1 MRKKLSFLSLFIV
14 FLILI
19 LASCGKKK
27 TVEVVQTPNADTTT
41 YFYTGSEIKYQ
52 IPESNLYSISN
63 NIKTNAGSYEV
74 IVRLNDK
81 DNYKWSNDQTTDLTY
96 SFVIYPKKIDKPVVT
111 EKIYSYT
118 GEEITFEIP
127 SSDYYQVKDNKK
139 IEAGSYQAT
148 VSLKDKA
155 NYVWADNT
163 TEDIKYNFS
172 IINNDVRFATISDLE
187 NSYTYTGEAITPTP
201 SVKLGDDVLTLN
213 DDYTLSYT
221 NNLNAGEATITIT
234 GIGSY
239 KGTLSKTF
247 TILKANPV
255 VTTPVAKT
263 NLAYNGNSQD
273 LITAGSTTAGTM
285 LYKLNDN
292 EYSDS
297 IPKATNAGTY
307 TIYYKVQ
314 GNDNYN
320 DVAEASIEVTIAK
333 ETSTIVT
340 APTAIENL
348 VYSGKALNLITAGEA
363 LNGTLHYSF
372 DDDSYFIDTPQATN
386 AGTYTIYYKVIGNE
400 NYANSDTFTIEVTV
414 SKADAT
420 ITLPTLKDELVYTGN
435 ALELINE
442 ATTNG
447 GTIKYSLDNI
457 NYSASIPTGINAGTY
472 TVYYKLEG
480 GENYNDIEAETI
492 DATISKA
499 TPSLIDPTA
508 KTLTFNNTNQD
519 LINLGEASLG
529 TLVYSLDDID
539 YKTISPKGCDAGT
552 YKVYYKVVGDENV
565 NDIEATFIEVTISK
579 ATPTVT
585 APKGFDSLTWTGSE
599 LVLIEAGS
607 TTGGT
612 IQYSLDNV
620 NYSID
625 LPKATAEGQYTIYYK
640 VIGNDNYNDVDAKTI
655 TSTIV
660 KDKEVPVV
668 TIEAQ
673 SNLIYDGTAHVLL
686 SKASTKGGTLN
697 FKLENG
703 TYSETIPE
711 ATDAGTYKVYYKV
724 VGDDDYT
731 DVAEQFIEVT
741 IAKAT
746 PTITS
751 LPTAI
756 PNLVYTG
763 LSQKLINEGTV
774 IGGSFKY
781 RIDSSGNPIANIPEA
796 TNAKTYQVHFMV
808 VGDSNHNDIN
818 FTDEHIIEVTIEKAD
833 SSITTLPTGIENL
846 VYNGNAQELVKAG
859 EAKGGSLQYS
869 LDNNNYST
877 TIPTGTNAGDYTVY
891 YKLVGDANHK
901 DIAYATINVTICKAT
916 STLTASPAKIDNLVY
931 TGEKQNLIT
940 AGKVSIGELL
950 YSLDDKVYS
959 TTIPAA
965 INNGTYTVYFKVL
978 TTDNI
983 NGIDTQ
989 SFNVSISKKS
999 ITDAIVTLDS
1009 TDYAYTGTTI
1019 KPSVVSVV
1027 SNNRTLVVN
1036 IDFEIVYDE
1045 NAIDYNNSYNVTIN
1059 GINNYEGSIDVPFNI
1074 ILIKKDISA
1083 SSITLSTS
1091 SFTYNG
1097 QSQKP
1102 TITVTYNETI
1112 LEETKDYTVDFKNS
1126 NDTYG
1131 NTTDAD
1137 TITIIITGTGL
1148 YEGTTSKTYVIEKK
1162 TLTNPVITIQE
1173 ETYTGDAISPTLIS
1187 VIDPDGNLNIT
1198 SLCNISS
1205 NTSTSKVNA
1214 GTYPITIIFNTNNK
1228 NYNDGQ
1234 FATTFT
1240 IKPKSSQGLVI
1251 SDIDDIPF
1259 TDEIEQKGA
1268 FPSISITDGGYIVD
1282 DENYDLVYTNN
1293 NLITNSA
1300 LITITFKNNY
1310 TGELTKTFKIV
1321 ESTFTITYIDGDYNS
1336 TQNYHSTD
1344 TTVAIISRTKNGY
1357 NGKWVSS
1364 TDSTKEFEFGKN
1376 TTPDVL
1382 GGTIT
1387 LVAQWT
1393 IIEYKV
1399 EYELNGG
1406 TNNAN
1411 NIKKYTVETALFTLL
1426 NPEERP
1432 NVAIF
1437 DGWYDNKEF
1446 NGEKITTIAGGQTE
1460 NITLYAKW
1468 NYISYTI
1475 TYNLDGGIN
1484 NQNNKSALTNI
1495 EELDLEKPTKQYYD
1509 FKGWYTDSNYSN
1521 PISTIS
1527 NLVSNIEIFAKW
1539 ELHNYTIT
1547 YIFKDESNNNLSS
1560 VSHSNPAT
1568 YTFKENEEI
1577 TLTDP
1582 RLNRYGFIGW
1592 YNNSSM
1598 TLGDEINSISRNTPD
1613 NITLYAK
1620 FHSTNTN
1627 FEMYLNDSL
1636 THLTTQGT
1644 ITSNLN
1650 QKVVGET
1657 VTVTAN
1663 VNPNYTFDG
1672 WYNGNNLVTHNSSF
1686 TFNLT
1691 TDTITYKAKYYVYT
1705 ITYSSSN
1712 TERGTVTGD
1721 ISSGSPLSAGDTVT
1735 LDATTQV
1742 EGGVF
1747 LGWYNNDT
1755 NDKLSNL
1762 LSYTYTMNSSSIN
1775 IVAKWSLV
1783 QVLANDTNLGSVS
1796 GINSDYLLGD
1806 TINLSAAADTNVVFA
1821 GWYTNTETKNI
1832 ISTDNPYEI
1841 TTIATDIT
1849 YYALFKEYTAKYEN
1863 YLISSNPLGTEPETY
1878 ERIYTSP
1885 IITITPT
1892 ITIGD
1897 TTVTYTMVKNDEYI
1911 FAGWWSSNT
1920 DSRTLKTYSYSYEMS
1935 IDDSSTLY
1943 ALWINPYDILSL
1955 TYNNEAGNA
1964 AITDF
1969 DLIQNG
1975 ITVLATDLDSNNYD
1989 WDGWY
1994 NNSSKLSSNKEYTI
2008 PFAGTALEALV
2019 STTSL
2024 TAEPKLNLTANWNA
2038 KDIVVIYN
2046 EDQGTITKEF
2056 DNGKYTI
2063 TATPALGYHFD
2074 KWTNTS
2080 NNTISTEN
2088 VLTDITIGSGPF
2100 KAVFAPDN
2108 NIVYTINYYFEDY
2121 ASGDYTIASD
2131 FTMIKSDGVTDANK
2145 EIDRTS
2151 LKEGKTIPTG
2161 YEINYAIA
2169 NNETINPTVA
2179 DGTIYN
2185 LMIFANGSSQIDF
2198 YFKLSIATITCH
2210 YNSSEGIKEQQI
2222 KYEPNKGYPLSVET
2236 NLTWYTDYN
2245 LTSTNEVTNEVTY
2258 VSSSCDVYACYGG
2271 NNNLSQKFTFATADD
2286 KTWTAKYTSSI
2297 TSTSV
2302 IAFPNYYQDNPITT
2316 VNIDNLVGATYAS
2329 LHLPETLQFIEYGS
2343 YNGTKIIWIILSNSN
2358 GTFKL
2363 LSISDCGES
2372 YYDEDYDCT
2381 SYDDADIKNYIKEN
2395 LSIST
2400 NASLLKEQD
2409 YSTQKTLIDSYISHD
2424 WWLYECIVDEGID
2437 GGELYKDVLASFINY
2452 DELNNSSKLSSVY
2465 AGKGKDVDKLMYVH
2479 VTVSITLTNLV

>member
-148 VSLKDKA
+148 VSLKDKT

-163 TEDIKYNFS
+163 TDDIKYNFS
-172 IINNDVRFATISDLE
+172 IINNDVRFANISDLE
-187 NSYTYTGEAITPTP
+187 NSYTYRGEAITPTP
-201 SVKLGDDVLTLN
+201 LVKLGEDILTLN

-255 VTTPVAKT
+255 VTAPVAKA

-297 IPKATNAGTY
+297 IPQATNAGTY
-307 TIYYKVQ
+307 TVYYKVE

-320 DVAEASIEVTIAK
+320 DVSEKSLEVTIAK
-333 ETSTIVT
+333 EASTIVT

-348 VYSGKALNLITAGEA
+348 VYTGKALNLITAGEA

-372 DDDSYFIDTPQATN
+372 DDDSYFIDIPQATN
-386 AGTYTIYYKVIGNE
+386 AGTYTIYYKVLGNE
-400 NYANSDTFTIEVTV
+400 NYADSDTFTIEVTI

-420 ITLPTLKDELVYTGN
+420 ITIPTLKDELIYTGS

-442 ATTNG
+442 ATTTG
-447 GTIKYSLDNI
+447 GTIKYSIGNI

-480 GENYNDIEAETI
+480 GENYKDIEAATI

-508 KTLTFNNTNQD
+508 KILTFNNTNQD

-529 TLVYSLDDID
+529 TLVYSLDDVD

-552 YKVYYKVVGDENV
+552 YKVYYKVIGDENV

-585 APKGFDSLTWTGSE
+585 APKGFDNLTWTGSE

-612 IQYSLDNV
+612 LVYSLDDT
-620 NYSID
+620 NYSDD
-625 LPKATAEGQYTIYYK
+625 LPKAKDEGQYTIYYK
-640 VIGNDNYNDVDAKTI
+640 VEGNNNYNDVDAKTI

-673 SNLIYDGTAHVLL
+673 SKLIYNGTAQDLL
-686 SKASTKGGTLN
+686 SKASTNGGTLN

-703 TYSETIPE
+703 TYSETTPS

-724 VGDDDYT
+724 VGDDKYT

-756 PNLVYTG
+756 SNLVYTG
-763 LSQKLINEGTV
+763 DSQKLIKEGTV
-774 IGGSFKY
+774 TGGSFKY
-781 RIDSSGNPIANIPEA
+781 RIGASGNPDANIPEA
-796 TNAKTYQVHFMV
+796 TNAKTYQVYFMV
-808 VGDSNHNDIN
+808 VGDSNYNNID

-833 SSITTLPTGIENL
+833 SSITTIPTGKKDL
-846 VYNGNAQELVKAG
+846 VFNGNAQELVNAG
-859 EAKGGSLQYS
+859 EAEGGSLQYS
-869 LDNNNYST
+869 LNNNDYST
-877 TIPTGTNAGDYTVY
+877 TIPTGTNAGNYTVY
-891 YKLVGDANHK
+891 FKVVGDANHK
-901 DIAYATINVTICKAT
+901 DIAYATIDVTIAKAT
-916 STLTASPAKIDNLVY
+916 STLTTSPVKIDNLVY
-931 TGEKQNLIT
+931 TGETQNLIT

-950 YSLDDKVYS
+950 YSLDDNAYS

-983 NGIDTQ
+983 DGIDTQ
-989 SFNVSISKKS
+989 SLNVSISKKS

-1019 KPSVVSVV
+1019 KPSVVSVI

-1036 IDFEIVYDE
+1036 VDFEIVYDE
-1045 NAIDYNNSYNVTIN
+1045 NAVDYNNTYNVTIN

-1083 SSITLSTS
+1083 SSVTLSTS

-1102 TITVTYNETI
+1102 TITVTYNETE

-1162 TLTNPVITIQE
+1162 TLTNPVITIKE
-1173 ETYTGDAISPTLIS
+1173 ETYTGNAISPTLIS

-1234 FATTFT
+1234 FAASFT

-1259 TDEIEQKGA
+1259 TDEIELNGA

-1282 DENYDLVYTNN
+1282 NENYELVYTNN

-1406 TNNAN
+1406 TNNSN

-1426 NPEERP
+1426 NPEGRP
-1432 NVAIF
+1432 YVAIF

-1475 TYNLDGGIN
+1475 TYILDGGIN
-1484 NQNNKSALTNI
+1484 NPNNTSALTNI
-1495 EELDLEKPTKQYYD
+1495 EELDLEAPTKQYYD

-1755 NDKLSNL
+1755 NDKLSSS
-1762 LSYTYTMNSSSIN
+1762 LSYTYTMTSSSIN

-1783 QVLANDTNLGSVS
+1783 QVLPNDTALGSVS

-1806 TINLSAAADTNVVFA
+1806 TINLSATAYTDFIFA
-1821 GWYTNTETKNI
+1821 GWYTNTETKDI

-1841 TTIATDIT
+1841 TTTESDVI
-1849 YYALFKEYTAKYEN
+1849 YYALFKEYTPKYAN
-1863 YLISSNPLGTEPETY
+1863 YLISSNPLETTPQTY
-1878 ERIYTSP
+1878 ERVYT
-1885 IITITPT
+1885 TLDTTLDITPT
-1892 ITIGD
+1892 ITITD
-1897 TTVTYTMVKNDEYI
+1897 TTVTYTMVKNDDYI

-1994 NNSSKLSSNKEYTI
+1994 NNSSKLSSNKEYTV
-2008 PFAGTALEALV
+2008 PFVGTALEALA
-2019 STTSL
+2019 STTAL

-2056 DNGKYTI
+2056 ANEKYTI

-2074 KWTNTS
+2074 KWTDTS

-2161 YEINYAIA
+2161 YEIDYAKA

-2198 YFKLSIATITCH
+2198 YFKLSTVAITYH
-2210 YNSSEGIKEQQI
+2210 YNSSKGIENHDS
-2222 KYEPNKGYPLSVET
+2222 KYKPENGYPLLVES
-2236 NLTWYTDYN
+2236 NITWYTDCD
-2245 LTSTNEVTNEVTY
+2245 LTEANAVTY
-2258 VSSSCDVYACYGG
+2258 VSSSCAVYACYKG
-2271 NNNLSQKFTFATADD
+2271 NNNLAQKFTFTTTDD
-2286 KTWTAKYTSSI
+2286 STWTANYKEEIS
-2297 TSTSV
+2297 STSV
-2302 IAFPNYYQDNPITT
+2302 IVFPDYYQDKPITT
-2316 VNIDNLVGATYAS
+2316 VNVDNLVGATYAS
-2329 LHLPETLQFIEYGS
+2329 LHLPENLQFFEYGS
-2343 YNGTKIIWIILSNSN
+2343 YNDTQITWIKLSNTN

-2363 LSISDCGES
+2363 LS
-2372 YYDEDYDCT
+2372 
-2381 SYDDADIKNYIKEN
+2381 KEN
-2395 LSIST
+2395 LINAIKFDDDGIFTSYEDSSI
-2400 NASLLKEQD
+2400 NDYLKSLSSSLKIGALDLLTSEEFNLFSNIISKQD
-2409 YSTQKTLIDSYISHD
+2409 N
-2424 WWLYECIVDEGID
+2424 WWLKTVINDSGIVFNFNYVNNDNSIEMSTYLTID
-2437 GGELYKDVLASFINY
+2437 PSAVMPEFAIRPT
-2452 DELNNSSKLSSVY
+2452 
-2465 AGKGKDVDKLMYVH
+2465 
-2479 VTVSITLTNLV
+2479 VTITLTNLV